1 MTAGALLE
9 KAIRLPETTPKRLSE
24 ATVRSLGYVRIT
36 ATDLSAWKAYAVDLM
51 GLQIARESDSLL
63 ELRMDE
69 KEYRLAITTGEADGI
84 TAMGWEVAGPDE
96 LASLTARLTAAGYPV
111 TPFTKDEVRARR
123 ISGGAHFPDPDGVL
137 DIELFYALRESF
149 TAFVSPT
156 GARFVTGDL
165 GLGHVFQFV
174 DDWEAYRHLYF
185 DLLGFRLS
193 DFVDGGANQDVELTF
208 LHCNPRHHSYAFGH
222 IDGVAPRVGHLMFE
236 VTGLDV
242 VGRAWD
248 QVLLNSAAPIVQ
260 TLGMHTNDKMI
271 SFYAQSP
278 GGFAVEYGTGGVV
291 IDDESWT
298 PTRYPGAHYWG
309 HQRNRPAS

>member
-1 MTAGALLE
+1 MTAGAPVEQAPLR
-9 KAIRLPETTPKRLSE
+9 KHD
-24 ATVRSLGYVRIT
+24 ATVRSLGYVRVD
-36 ATDLSAWKAYAVDLM
+36 ATDFAAWKAYAVDFM
-51 GLQIARESDSLL
+51 GLQLARETDDLL

-69 KEYRLAITTGEADGI
+69 KEYRIAITAADRDGVSAI
-84 TAMGWEVAGPDE
+84 GWEVAGPRALAE
-96 LASLTARLTAAGYPV
+96 LGDRLSAAGYPV
-111 TPFTKDEVRARR
+111 TPFTPEELKARR
-123 ISGGAHFPDPDGVL
+123 ISGGVHFPDPDGIAE
-137 DIELFYALRESF
+137 IELFYALRESF
-149 TAFVSPT
+149 TAFTSPT
-156 GARFVTGDL
+156 GARFVTGDQ

-174 DDWEAYRHLYF
+174 EDWEAYRHLYF

-222 IDGVAPRVGHLMFE
+222 IDGVPPGVGHLMFE

-248 QVLLNSAAPIVQ
+248 QVVLKDVAPVVQ

-271 SFYAQSP
+271 SFYTGSP
-278 GGFAVEYGTGGVV
+278 GGFAVEYGTGGIA
-291 IDDESWT
+291 IDEDTWT

-309 HQRNRPAS
+309 HQRPKRTAS

>member
-1 MTAGALLE
+1 MTADALLE
-9 KAIRLPETTPKRLSE
+9 RPQRFHDAK
-24 ATVRSLGYVRIT
+24 VRSLGYLRVT
-36 ATDLSAWKAYAVDLM
+36 TTNLVAWKAYAADLL
-51 GLQIARESDSLL
+51 GLQIALESEDVL
-63 ELRMDE
+63 EFRMDE
-69 KEYRLAITTGEADGI
+69 KEYRLAVTTGDRDGVSAI
-84 TAMGWEVAGPDE
+84 GWEVAGPNE
-96 LASLTARLTAAGYPV
+96 LMTLTDRLTAAGYAV
-111 TPFTKDEVRARR
+111 TPFTTEELRARR
-123 ISGGAHFPDPDGVL
+123 ISGGVHFPDPDGLL

-156 GARFVTGDL
+156 GARFVTGDQ

-174 DDWEAYRHLYF
+174 EDWEAYRHLYF

-193 DFVDGGANQDVELTF
+193 DFVDGGPNHDVELTF
-208 LHCNPRHHSYAFGH
+208 LHCNPRHHSFAFGH
-222 IDGVAPRVGHLMFE
+222 VEGVAPRVGHLMFE
-236 VTGLDV
+236 VDGLDV

-248 QVLLNSAAPIVQ
+248 QVVLKNAAPIVQ

-271 SFYAQSP
+271 SFYAASP

-309 HQRNRPAS
+309 HQRNQPPR